1 MFIINCIL
9 DFKYLRNLSTLDL
22 TLCNYIL
29 YQTVDACTF
38 LYKRLERQS
47 VLKGFGCVDGEYP
60 EKSSDITPTKLEQIT
75 GF

>member
-9 DFKYLRNLSTLDL
+9 DHIVKNLPTLDL
-22 TLCNYIL
+22 TSYTYIM